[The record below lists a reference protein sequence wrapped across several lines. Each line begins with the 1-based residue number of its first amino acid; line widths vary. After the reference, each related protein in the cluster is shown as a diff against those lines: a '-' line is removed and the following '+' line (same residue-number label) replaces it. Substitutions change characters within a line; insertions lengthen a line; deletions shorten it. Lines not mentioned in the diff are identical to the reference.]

1 MSAEETPRPRLGL
14 VLGGGGARGLAH
26 IGVLRVLER
35 EAIPVACVAGTSM
48 GGLIGAL
55 YAAGVAIERV
65 EAEVVRLSRVTEQM
79 RLVDFELSAA
89 GLSVRGR
96 RIYNMLAELLGEE
109 LTFADLRLPLAMVS
123 VDVRTGRPVTLQ
135 GGLVIDA
142 VRATIS
148 IPGIFTPV
156 DLGDYRLVD
165 GGVLDNVPVDVAQ
178 ALGATHTVAVDV
190 LPSYSRNQPGVAPVE
205 TGLQLAFAP
214 QQFAEIYQVLMIM
227 IAAVTEAQLR
237 QYPPDLLIR
246 PVLSPHVTL
255 LSGFNR
261 ADELIAAGET
271 AAVAALPAI
280 HALLA
285 GETEAESSEGV

>member
-1 MSAEETPRPRLGL
+1 MSAEQTPRPRLGL

-35 EAIPVACVAGTSM
+35 ERIPVACVAGTSM

-165 GGVLDNVPVDVAQ
+165 GGVLDNVPVDVAH

-246 PVLSPHVTL
+246 PALSPHVTL

-261 ADELIAAGET
+261 ADELIAAGEA